1 MKLDRIIFLLLF
13 LVSRSILATD
23 YKTTFDTA
31 NSYYSKE
38 DYKAAIKEYETIL
51 ASDQESAEL
60 YYNLGNAYFK
70 TNNLGYS
77 ILNYERAKKLK
88 PDDEDIIT
96 NLKLAEQKTEDK
108 IEAAPQL
115 FLSQWENGLSD
126 LMTEKEW
133 SELLIVS
140 IILGLALIVIYIL
153 SANKILKQLG
163 FFGGI
168 TLMIFS
174 VFTFFMAKNKFN
186 SAVNNSSA
194 IIVASSVEVTG
205 SPSEKGTILF
215 LLHEGSKVKIMDQE
229 NDWTEVKIANGNV
242 GWIKNSK
249 LEKIQ

>member
-1 MKLDRIIFLLLF
+1 MKLNRILFLLLF
-13 LVSRSILATD
+13 FASGIVFASD
-23 YKTTFDTA
+23 DKTLFDSG
-31 NSYYSKE
+31 NSYYSKG

-51 ASDQESAEL
+51 ESGKESAEL

-88 PDDEDIIT
+88 PDDEDIIA
-96 NLKLAEQKTEDK
+96 NLNLAEQKTEDK

-126 LMTEKEW
+126 LMTERQW
-133 SELLIVS
+133 SGLLITS

-163 FFGGI
+163 FFGGLI
-168 TLMIFS
+168 LLIFS

-194 IIVASSVEVTG
+194 IIVASSVNVTG
-205 SPSEKGTILF
+205 SPSEKGTVLF
-215 LLHEGSKVKIMDQE
+215 LLHEGSKVKVMDHE
-229 NDWTEVKIANGNV
+229 NDWTEIKIANGNV
-242 GWIKNSK
+242 GWIKDSS
-249 LEKIQ
+249 LEKI